1 MLRGLKRPVMRSRS
15 SLTFSP
21 LVLSLIVA
29 LPAWAQSDDKAP
41 PPESKAQRPARP
53 APNADQQKL
62 DRVQVDGRASDD
74 AQRRAATASKII
86 IGREE
91 IERFGDSTIGEVLK
105 RLPGV
110 TTGGRP
116 GRGGDIR
123 MRGMGNGYTQ
133 ILVNGERMPPGFS
146 LDQLPPDQIERIEI
160 LRAPTAEYGARAIA
174 GTINIVL
181 REALQKY
188 SNDLRLSVAEERGK
202 LRPNIGWTRNDKFGP
217 SENAGAYNITMN
229 ATRNERI
236 DDVNSTATTHL
247 LSTGE
252 ESTIVNHGH
261 NSAAN
266 ESLNINARLQWK
278 AFGGDSFSLQPFIV
292 VSKGSSDNVFDQ
304 TQTNCSPDPM
314 SQIRCL
320 NYNHAHTESDNR
332 SAMGRLH
339 GQWTHKLDDTTK
351 LEVRGAIGTMKGHG
365 TSEREED
372 QNDTLYRTQDD
383 SNDSRHRSWSLAS
396 KLSRQMANE
405 HSLVAGLEAEGQN
418 LNQTRITLQNGLPLP
433 ALQDFGDNLSA
444 STQRYAY
451 YAQDEW
457 NVGKQWGFYA
467 GLRGETI
474 ETKSGNN
481 GSNAGSPVDNRS
493 SVWTPLLHA
502 VWKFGE
508 NSRDQVRAS
517 LTRSY
522 RSPNLNDMI
531 ARPNIN
537 SQYACPDNALCGPN
551 VVNYPDR
558 MGNPELKP
566 EVARGLE
573 LAYENYLS
581 KGGIISANFFYRRIQ
596 DLIRN
601 EAQLETVS
609 WASVPRWV
617 SRPRNIGDA
626 TTYGVELEAKF
637 RLDQF
642 IEDALPVNLRSNV
655 SLFRSKVDQIPGPH
669 NTLDQQPQ
677 GTMNLGF
684 DYRLHSLPLTL
695 GGNFNYTPAYQI
707 QQTEL
712 QLTSLDKKRVY
723 DAFAL
728 WTFSPTVALRVSAT
742 NLMPLNYFTGSVIT
756 TQDAIVTSRGGGRS
770 FTLWAMRLELKL

>member
-1 MLRGLKRPVMRSRS
+1 MQLLRVPAAAALVACGG
-15 SLTFSP
+15 FSAA
-21 LVLSLIVA
+21 A
-29 LPAWAQSDDKAP
+29 LAQTAQPTPPEAAASAPAPRRAP
-41 PPESKAQRPARP
+41 PRPAD
-53 APNADQQKL
+53 AKAKEQL

-74 AQRRAATASKII
+74 TVRRQSTASKIVI
-86 IGREE
+86 SREE
-91 IERFGDSTIGEVLK
+91 IDRFGDSTLGEVIK

-123 MRGMGNGYTQ
+123 MRGMGGGYTQ

-146 LDQLPPDQIERIEI
+146 LDQLPPDQVERIEV

-181 REALQKY
+181 REALQKHD
-188 SNDLRLSVAEERGK
+188 NDLRLQLSEERGK
-202 LRPNIGWTRNDKFGP
+202 LRPNLGWTRNDKFGQT
-217 SENAGAYNITMN
+217 GAYNITLN

-236 DDVNSTATTHL
+236 DDTHSTSTTHL
-247 LSTGE
+247 LATGQE
-252 ESTIVNHGH
+252 NTVVNEGH
-261 NSAAN
+261 SSAAN
-266 ESLNINARLQWK
+266 ESLNLNARVQWK
-278 AFGGDSFSLQPFIV
+278 ADNGDSFSLQPFLV
-292 VSKGSSDNVFDQ
+292 VNRSSGNNVFDQ
-304 TQTNCSPDPM
+304 TETGCIKPTDDPL

-320 NYNHAHTESDNR
+320 NYDHADTESKNR
-332 SAMGRLH
+332 SAMARLH
-339 GQWTHKLDDTTK
+339 GQWQHRFGDNTR
-351 LEVRGAIGTMKGHG
+351 LEVRGAVGNMNAHGH
-365 TSEREED
+365 SEREE
-372 QNDTLYRTQDD
+372 TEKGVHFRTQDD
-383 SNDSRHRSWSLAS
+383 TTDSHHGSWSLAT
-396 KLSRQMANE
+396 KLSHQMASE
-405 HSLVAGLEAEGQN
+405 HSLVAGLEAEGQD
-418 LNQTRITLQNGLPLP
+418 LDQTRVTLQNGNPLP

-444 STQRYAY
+444 ATRRYAY

-474 ETKSGNN
+474 LTTS
-481 GSNAGSPVDNRS
+481 SSAGTPVSNRS

-502 VWKFGE
+502 VWKLGE

-522 RSPNLNDMI
+522 RSPNLQDLI
-531 ARPNIN
+531 ARPSIN
-537 SQYACPDNALCGPN
+537 SQYPCPDDALCGGN

-558 MGNPELKP
+558 MGNPALKP

-573 LAYENYLS
+573 VAYEKYLS
-581 KGGIISANFFYRRIQ
+581 LGGLLSVNAFYRRIQ
-596 DLIRN
+596 DLIRS
-601 EAQLETVS
+601 EAELETVP

-642 IEDALPVNLRSNV
+642 FDGAWPVNVRSNL
-655 SLFRSKVDQIPGPH
+655 SLFRSHVDQIPGPH
-669 NTLDQQPQ
+669 NTLDQQPR
-677 GTMNLGF
+677 GTANLGF
-684 DYRLHSLPLTL
+684 DYRLRSLPLTV
-695 GGNFNYTPAYQI
+695 GGNLNYTPGYVI

-712 QLTSLDKKRVY
+712 QLTTLDRKRVA

-728 WTFSPTVALRVSAT
+728 WTFSPSLGVRVSAA
-742 NLMPLNYFTGSVIT
+742 NLAPLDYFTGSVIT
-756 TQDAIVTSRGGGRS
+756 TDQAVVTSRGGGPSYTQWQVRVE
-770 FTLWAMRLELKL
+770 MKI